1 MTAEVTPEVA
11 EWFTKFKMKFFHLI
25 NYNSLIICI
34 GLLIL
39 SLMLF
44 SFFYRSKPLIF
55 ITVTSIILGV
65 IFISSYK
72 LQDNSADQK
81 YINDVIA
88 SNQHT
93 LVYLYSNF
101 WAACV
106 AYKPQVLK
114 LKTELNE
121 SIITFIDYEISTKQA
136 KDFIEKYNHKSVP
149 HVMLLDNNGTLIDKW
164 QFIPN
169 LDQINQSISK

>member
-1 MTAEVTPEVA
+1 
-11 EWFTKFKMKFFHLI
+11 
-25 NYNSLIICI
+25 
-34 GLLIL
+34 
-39 SLMLF
+39 MLF
-44 SFFYRSKPLIF
+44 SFFYRSKTLIF
-55 ITVTSIILGV
+55 ITTSFLILGI
-65 IFISSYK
+65 IFISTYK
-72 LQDNSADQK
+72 LQDNSGSQK
-81 YINDVIA
+81 YISDVIT

-93 LVYLYSNF
+93 LVYLHSNF

-114 LKTELNE
+114 LKTELNK
-121 SIITFIDYEISTKQA
+121 SVITFIDYEISTKQA
-136 KDFIEKYNHKSVP
+136 KDFIERYNHKSVP

>member
-1 MTAEVTPEVA
+1 M
-11 EWFTKFKMKFFHLI
+11 
-25 NYNSLIICI
+25 IICVS
-34 GLLIL
+34 LLIL

-55 ITVTSIILGV
+55 ITISSLILGI
-65 IFISSYK
+65 IFISTYK
-72 LQDNSADQK
+72 LQDNSGDQK
-81 YINDVIA
+81 YISDVIT

-93 LVYLYSNF
+93 LVYLHSNF

-114 LKTELNE
+114 LKNTL
-121 SIITFIDYEISTKQA
+121 IDTTITFVDYEISTKQA
-136 KDFIEKYNHKSVP
+136 DDFIDKYKYKSVP
-149 HVMLLDNNGTLIDKW
+149 HVMLLDNKGNLINKW

-169 LDQINQSISK
+169 LNQINQSISK